1 MIGVLVAPPP
11 AEAAPGDVSLFEA
24 AIPSVASDSDTSP
37 VELGVTV
44 VPKVSGTVSGI
55 RFYKGSANTGTHTGT
70 LWGATGSRLA
80 TATFTNETASGW
92 QMVTFAAPV
101 SVTAGQRIVASYY
114 APRGRYAGDERFFNA
129 SYVRGI

>member
-1 MIGVLVAPPP
+1 MPQSDQRSATSRSRAQATLVGLASALALMIGVLVAPPP

-55 RFYKGSANTGTHTGT
+55 RFLQGF
-70 LWGATGSRLA
+70 R
-80 TATFTNETASGW
+80 
-92 QMVTFAAPV
+92 
-101 SVTAGQRIVASYY
+101 
-114 APRGRYAGDERFFNA
+114 
-129 SYVRGI
+129 